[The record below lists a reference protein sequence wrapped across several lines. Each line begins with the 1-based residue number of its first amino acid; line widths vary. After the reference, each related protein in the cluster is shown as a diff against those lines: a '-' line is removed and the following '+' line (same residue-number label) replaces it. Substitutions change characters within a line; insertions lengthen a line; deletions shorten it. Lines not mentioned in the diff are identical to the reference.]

1 MLNLTFRTTLSG
13 LYCTE
18 LCTMYYVLCLCQCLG
33 PPRVGAAEQI
43 VPEGGGRYQRVP
55 AARQLAVPHPGH
67 LHRVTRPVC
76 SVLLSLEFRNFNFK
90 SFQSQFSYIVK
101 AKNSGFPKVMMS
113 KLRISSYLISLFYIP
128 RNKLLRP

>member
-1 MLNLTFRTTLSG
+1 M
-13 LYCTE
+13 
-18 LCTMYYVLCLCQCLG
+18 
-33 PPRVGAAEQI
+33 GAAEQI

-76 SVLLSLEFRNFNFK
+76 SVLLSLEFRNFDI
-90 SFQSQFSYIVK
+90 QSILSEIFLHRERQK
-101 AKNSGFPKVMMS
+101 LRLPKVLMS

>member
-1 MLNLTFRTTLSG
+1 M
-13 LYCTE
+13 
-18 LCTMYYVLCLCQCLG
+18 
-33 PPRVGAAEQI
+33 GAAEQI

-55 AARQLAVPHPGH
+55 AAGQLAVPHPGH

-76 SVLLSLEFRNFNFK
+76 SVLMSLEFRNFNIKLILSENFLHRE
-90 SFQSQFSYIVK
+90 SQK
-101 AKNSGFPKVMMS
+101 LRLPKVILMS